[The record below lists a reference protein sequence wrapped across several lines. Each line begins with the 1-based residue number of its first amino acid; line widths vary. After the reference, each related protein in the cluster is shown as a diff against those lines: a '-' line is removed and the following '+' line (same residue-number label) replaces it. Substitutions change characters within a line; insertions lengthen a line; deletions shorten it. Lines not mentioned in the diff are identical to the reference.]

1 MKVILL
7 QDVKALGKAEDIVE
21 VSTGYANNMLFKKNL
36 ALEATPSNLNS
47 IKIKKKAEAAKLQ
60 RELESAIETGKVMQ
74 DKVFTLP
81 MKCGEGGRLYGAV
94 TSMDVAQAIGEAGF
108 KVDKRGITVTT
119 HIKTIGEFEVEV
131 KLHAKV
137 TTKVKIKVVESE
149 K

>member
-7 QDVKALGKAEDIVE
+7 QDVKSLGKADDIVE

-36 ALEATPSNLNS
+36 ALEATTSNLNS
-47 IKIKKKAEAAKLQ
+47 IKMRKKAEAAKTQ
-60 RELESAIETGKVMQ
+60 RELETAIAMGKEMQ

-94 TSMDVAQAIGEAGF
+94 TSMDVANAIGKAGY
-108 KVDKRGITVTT
+108 KVDKRGITVTS
-119 HIKTIGEFEVEV
+119 HIKNIGEFDVEV
-131 KLHAKV
+131 KLHTKV
-137 TTKVKIKVVESE
+137 ATKVKIRVIEAE

>member
-7 QDVKALGKAEDIVE
+7 QDVKSVGKAEDIVE

-47 IKIKKKAEAAKLQ
+47 IKIKKKAEAARTQ
-60 RELESAIETGKVMQ
+60 RELEAAIAMGKEMQGKVI
-74 DKVFTLP
+74 TLP

-94 TSMDVAQAIGEAGF
+94 TSMDVADAIGKAGY
-108 KVDKRGITVTT
+108 KVDKRGITIPV
-119 HIKTIGEFEVEV
+119 HIKNVGEFEVEV
-131 KLHAKV
+131 KLHTQV
-137 TTKVKIKVVESE
+137 STKIKIKVTELN

>member
-7 QDVKALGKAEDIVE
+7 QDVKSLGKADDIVE

-47 IKIKKKAEAAKLQ
+47 IKIKKKAEAAKIQ
-60 RELESAIETGKVMQ
+60 RELEHAIAMGNEMKS
-74 DKVFTLP
+74 KVFTLP

-94 TSMDVAQAIGEAGF
+94 TSMDVANAIGQAGF
-108 KVDKRGITVTT
+108 KVDKRGITVTS
-119 HIKTIGEFEVEV
+119 HIKSAGEFDVEV
-131 KLHAKV
+131 KLHPKV
-137 TTKVKIKVVESE
+137 TTQVKIKVVEAE

>member
-7 QDVKALGKAEDIVE
+7 QDVKSLGKAEDIVE
-21 VSTGYANNMLFKKNL
+21 VSTGYANNMLFKKGL

-47 IKIKKKAEAAKLQ
+47 IKIKKKAGVAKLQ
-60 RELESAIETGKVMQ
+60 RELEAAIAMGKEMQ
-74 DKVFTLP
+74 EKVFTLP

-94 TSMDVAQAIGEAGF
+94 TSMDVADAIGLAGY

-119 HIKTIGEFEVEV
+119 HIKTLGEFDVEV
-131 KLHAKV
+131 KLHPKV
-137 TTKVKIKVVESE
+137 TTKVKIKVTETD